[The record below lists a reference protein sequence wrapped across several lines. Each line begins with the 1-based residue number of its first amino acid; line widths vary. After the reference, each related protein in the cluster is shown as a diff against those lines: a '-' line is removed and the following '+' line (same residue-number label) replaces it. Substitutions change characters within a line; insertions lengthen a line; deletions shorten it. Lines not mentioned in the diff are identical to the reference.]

1 MKDVTLVKYES
12 ARTALAVAKRVDE
25 VKTIR
30 DKAVAMQI
38 YARQAKDTE
47 LIVHATEIKARA
59 ERRAG
64 EMLREMAAR
73 GERERGRGGDRKS
86 PSTRS
91 DRDPKS
97 PKSPKSPKLS
107 DLGVTRDQSSQW
119 QKIASIPE
127 KAFDAALADAAA
139 KSSVATTK
147 SLASL
152 ASPNKNGKPEQ
163 PTTSGDTRVGEA
175 ARTRRRAL
183 ATRCVEAGCDT
194 VKKLDGD
201 SAELRLVREELKAA
215 AARVR

>member
-1 MKDVTLVKYES
+1 MKDVKLVKYES

-64 EMLREMAAR
+64 EMLRDMAAR

-86 PSTRS
+86 QSTRS
-91 DRDPKS
+91 DRD

-163 PTTSGDTRVGEA
+163 PKVSSSDTSVGEA
-175 ARTRRRAL
+175 ARNRRRAL
-183 ATRCVEAGCDT
+183 AAKCVEAGCDT
-194 VKKLDGD
+194 VKKCDGD
-201 SAELRLVREELKAA
+201 TADLRLVREELTRAA
-215 AARVR
+215 SKVK